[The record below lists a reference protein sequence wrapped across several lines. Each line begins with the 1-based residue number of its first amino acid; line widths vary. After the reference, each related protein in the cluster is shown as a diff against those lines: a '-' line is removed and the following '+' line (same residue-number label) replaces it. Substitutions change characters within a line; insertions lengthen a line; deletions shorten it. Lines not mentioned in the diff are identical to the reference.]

1 MVALIDWQRSS
12 FSGGTDDGS
21 NCVELAT
28 TSGTIR
34 LRESDAPDAVVT
46 ASPQQLAAFICGVKA
61 GEFDPGIAC
70 EI

>member
-1 MVALIDWQRSS
+1 MTAPIDWQKSS
-12 FSGGTDDGS
+12 FSGGAEGS

-28 TSGTIR
+28 TSGTVR

-61 GEFDPGIAC
+61 GEFDPGVAH